1 MTRLWAL
8 LVALAAAAAAVPD
21 CERTDRTRPGH
32 VLCEPR
38 TLGLMDRLSEEAAV
52 AAAPVTSLTVRCS
65 SSEEESFITNG
76 TLSGLETLTELTL
89 ERCRLAELP
98 AALAEL
104 TRLRSLTVRTFSDSV
119 GLVVADSALH
129 GLDALQ
135 QLELSHSRLT
145 ELPIGLLCSLP
156 GLQKLN
162 VSHNR
167 LQEVAELGLTAGCQL
182 PDLVSLDLSHN
193 QVTALPS
200 GALAALPALTELSVS
215 HNALELLGA
224 GALSGLPTLQKLD
237 LSDNALS
244 TTPAE
249 LLQPTPRLAEL
260 RLARNRLSQLP
271 AALLRG
277 LQRLLVLELAGNR
290 FSATWINSETFAG
303 LKRLLVLDLAHNR
316 LGQIDASVFAGLYS
330 LQSLQL
336 HHNQIDDVAP
346 NAFEALSNLHT
357 LGLSH
362 NKLHRIGPL
371 SLNGLFVLNTLSL
384 DNNIIDYVHPSAFSN
399 ASSLQE
405 LSLSDN
411 RLTQVPEAVSDLQ
424 LLKVLDLGNNYISAV
439 GGAQLAGMQ
448 QLFSLRLE
456 GNVLTEVTHD
466 MLRALPHVR
475 ILNLSGNR
483 IQRVEPGAF
492 ESSGALEAVRLDA
505 NQLTQIDGLFAG
517 LSRLRWLNVSDNSI
531 ARFDYASVPRGLVW
545 LDLHRNEITE
555 LSNRDDI
562 ADQMS
567 IRTLD
572 VSFNR
577 LTELSGFHL
586 PRSIEL
592 LLAND
597 NLIQSVEQYTFFLMS
612 NLSRVD
618 LFANQITN
626 MNLNALRLNMPNE
639 TVHMPQFYIG
649 GNPFVCDCNMEWLQR
664 YNKINHY
671 NHYPRI
677 MDLES
682 IYCRLIYNRGRSY
695 VPLVDADASMF
706 LCPYQT
712 HCFTT
717 CHCCDF
723 DACDCE
729 MTCPAGC
736 RCYHDQS
743 WSSNIIDCSNNN
755 FEEIPGRLP
764 MDATEVYLDGNNF
777 KNLSGLTFL
786 GRKNMKVLY
795 LNNSK
800 IEFLHNQTFAGLTQL
815 TTLHLESNL
824 VTEFNGQEF
833 VGLDRLRELYLQD
846 NQLTRVQNKT
856 FEPLR
861 QLEVLRL
868 DGNQLEDFSVWELEK
883 NPYLVEIGLTDNVWT
898 CACDYLRRFQGWLTA
913 NAKKVV
919 DFSSLVCRFEGDA
932 EARAIY
938 GSNETCYERPSR
950 RTVPGEGVADYLPLL
965 VSAAVVLLLLAA
977 LTAVVFAYRAEL
989 RVWIY
994 SRCGVRVCYR
1004 SALDEEQERLF
1015 DAFVS
1020 YSERDKA
1027 FVQHVLAPKLEHGE
1041 PPYRLALHYRDFAHS
1056 AYLADT
1062 IVEAVES
1069 SRRTIMVLSRNFIEN
1084 EWCRFQFKSA
1094 HHEVLKDRQKR
1105 LIVILLG
1112 DVPQRD
1118 LDPDLRLYLKTNTCI
1133 SWDDKLFWDKLRF
1146 SMPDIPNNLRCLR
1159 SVSHYSEVGGS
1170 SSHYSEM
1177 ETSVSHYS
1185 EISEL
1190 KQHRPSPK
1198 TIPSLWE

>member
-1 MTRLWAL
+1 MPRLWSL
-8 LVALAAAAAAVPD
+8 LLALAATAAAVPD
-21 CERTDRTRPGH
+21 CERTDASRPGH
-32 VLCEPR
+32 VLCQPR
-38 TLGLMDRLSEEAAV
+38 VLALTSRLTSDAVV
-52 AAAPVTSLTVRCS
+52 AAGPVTSLTIRCRS
-65 SSEEESFITNG
+65 SDEDSFLTNS
-76 TLSGLETLTELTL
+76 TLSGLSELTELTL
-89 ERCRLAELP
+89 ERCRLAALP
-98 AALAEL
+98 AVLDRL
-104 TRLRSLTVRTFSDSV
+104 TRLRTLTVRTYSDDVS
-119 GLVVADSALH
+119 LVVASGALV
-129 GLDALQ
+129 ALSSLQ
-135 QLELSHSRLT
+135 ELELSHSRLWS
-145 ELPIGLLCSLP
+145 LPTGLLCPLA
-156 GLQKLN
+156 GLQRLN
-162 VSHNR
+162 VSHNQ
-167 LQEVAELGLTAGCQL
+167 LQEVAELGLAGRCRL
-182 PDLVSLDLSHN
+182 PELTSLDLSHN
-193 QVTALPS
+193 RVTAVTRGS
-200 GALAALPALTELSVS
+200 LAALPALTQLSVS
-215 HNALELLGA
+215 NNGLELLEP
-224 GALSGLPTLQKLD
+224 GALSGLPALEKLD
-237 LSDNALS
+237 LSDNSLRTA
-244 TTPAE
+244 PAE
-249 LLQPTPRLAEL
+249 LLQPTPQLAEL

-277 LQRLLVLELAGNR
+277 LQQLLVLELAGNR
-290 FSATWINSETFAG
+290 LSATWINSETFAG

-346 NAFEALSNLHT
+346 HAFAALSNLHT
-357 LGLSH
+357 LSLSH
-362 NKLHRIGPL
+362 NKLHRIGEL

-384 DNNIIDYVHPSAFSN
+384 DHNVIDYVHPLAFSN
-399 ASSLQE
+399 TSSLQE

-411 RLTQVPEAVSDLQ
+411 RLTKVPETVGELN

-439 GGAQLAGMQ
+439 GGAQLAGMK

-466 MLRALPHVR
+466 MLSALPHVR

-492 ESSGALEAVRLDA
+492 ESSGAMEAIRLDA
-505 NQLTQIDGLFAG
+505 NQLTQIDGLFG
-517 LSRLRWLNVSDNSI
+517 SLSRLRWLNVSDNRIS
-531 ARFDYASVPRGLVW
+531 RFDYASVPRGLVW
-545 LDLHRNEITE
+545 LDMHRNEISE

-562 ADQMS
+562 ADQMA

-577 LTELSGFHL
+577 LTALSAKNL
-586 PRSIEL
+586 PKSAEL
-592 LLAND
+592 LFVND
-597 NLIQSVEQYTFFLMS
+597 NLITSVEHYTFFLMA

-618 LFANQITN
+618 LFANQITR
-626 MNLNALRLNMPNE
+626 MDLNALRLNMPNGTE
-639 TVHMPQFYIG
+639 NMPKFYIG
-649 GNPFVCDCNMEWLQR
+649 GNPFICDCTLEWLQR
-664 YNKINHY
+664 YNKINHF

-729 MTCPAGC
+729 MTCPDKC

-743 WSSNIIDCSNNN
+743 WSSNIIDCSYND
-755 FEEIPGRLP
+755 FEEIPSRLP
-764 MDATEVYLDGNNF
+764 MDATEVYLDGNIF

-786 GRKNMKVLY
+786 GRKNLKVLY
-795 LNNSK
+795 LNGSK
-800 IEFLHNQTFAGLTQL
+800 IELIHNQTFAGLTQL

-846 NQLTRVQNKT
+846 NQLAHVQNST

-868 DGNQLEDFSVWELEK
+868 DGNKLTDFSVWNLQK
-883 NPYLVEIGLTDNVWT
+883 NPYLVEIGLTDNAWT
-898 CACDYLRRFQGWLTA
+898 CACDYLRRFQGWLAT
-913 NAKKVV
+913 NTKKVV
-919 DFSSLVCRFEGDA
+919 DFSSLVCRFEDDD
-932 EARAIY
+932 EARPIH
-938 GSNETCYERPSR
+938 GSNETCYQWPSR
-950 RTVPGEGVADYLPLL
+950 RTVRGEAVTAYLPLL
-965 VSAAVVLLLLAA
+965 VSAAVVLLLIATLA
-977 LTAVVFAYRAEL
+977 AVVFAYRAEL

-1004 SALDEEQERLF
+1004 TTLDEEQERLF

-1146 SMPDIPNNLRCLR
+1146 AMPDVKNNMRGLR
-1159 SVSHYSEVGGS
+1159 SVSHYSEIDEAKYFQRS
-1170 SSHYSEM
+1170 PNTM
-1177 ETSVSHYS
+1177 E
-1185 EISEL
+1185 
-1190 KQHRPSPK
+1190 
-1198 TIPSLWE
+1198 SLWG